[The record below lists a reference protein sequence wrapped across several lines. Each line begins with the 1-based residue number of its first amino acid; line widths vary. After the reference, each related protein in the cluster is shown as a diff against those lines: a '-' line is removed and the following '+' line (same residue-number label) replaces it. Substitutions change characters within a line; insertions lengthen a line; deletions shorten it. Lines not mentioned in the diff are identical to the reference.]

1 MVELK
6 RQLGIFQTTMYGI
19 GLILGAGIYVLI
31 GAAAGTAGNT
41 VWMAFILGA
50 IISAFT
56 GLSYAELASMYP
68 KAAAEYVYVRKAF
81 KNNFVA
87 FIVGW
92 LIIFTTIVS
101 ASTVAL
107 GFGGYLAGF
116 FHSPITI
123 SAALLV
129 VALSL
134 VNFLGIKESSWMN
147 VVFTIVEAAGLVFI
161 MYLGFTFSDNTPTNY
176 FENPF
181 GINGMFAAIALI
193 FFAYIG
199 FENIANIA
207 EETKNPTR
215 VLPKALM
222 LSILIT
228 GIIYV
233 LVSIAAINVL
243 NWQDLG
249 ASMAPLAD
257 VAKRAMGSNGYF
269 ILSVIALF
277 ATTNTVLIML
287 IAGSRVLYGMS
298 QQRSLPSFFAR
309 IHTRRNTPWIAVI
322 GVMGGAV
329 IFALVGNIVTVANI
343 TVFTIVITFAMV
355 NLALIWLRYK
365 EPNVE
370 RPFKVPL
377 NIGKF
382 PLLPFLGL
390 ATSVAVAIQFNIYII
405 SVGVGVI
412 GAGALFY
419 FIYKKMRKNHNYS
432 TNAQN
437 QDPQDQC
444 EDKP

>member
-1 MVELK
+1 MLNKMVELK
-6 RQLGIFQTTMYGI
+6 RQLGFFQTTMYGI
-19 GLILGAGIYVLI
+19 GMILGAGIYVLI
-31 GAAAGTAGNT
+31 GEAAGTAGNT
-41 VWMAFILGA
+41 VWVAFILGA

-56 GLSYAELASMYP
+56 SLSYAELASMYP

-101 ASTVAL
+101 ASAVAL

-116 FHSPITI
+116 FSSPITI
-123 SAALLV
+123 SAALLI
-129 VALSL
+129 VALSA
-134 VNFLGIKESSWMN
+134 VNFFGIKESSWMN
-147 VVFTIVEAAGLVFI
+147 VVFTIIEVAGLAFI
-161 MYLGFTFSDNTPTNY
+161 IYLGFTFSDSTPTSY

-181 GINGMFAAIALI
+181 GINGIFAAVALV

-207 EETKNPTR
+207 EETRNPTR

-228 GIIYV
+228 GIIYI
-233 LVSIAAINVL
+233 LVSIASINVL

-249 ASMAPLAD
+249 ASIAPLAD
-257 VAKRAMGSNGYF
+257 VAERAMGSNGHF

-287 IAGSRVLYGMS
+287 IGGSRVLYGMAE
-298 QQRSLPSFFAR
+298 QRSLPSFFAK
-309 IHTRRNTPWIAVI
+309 IHTRRKTPWIAVL
-322 GVMGGAV
+322 GVMTGAV
-329 IFALVGNIVTVANI
+329 TFTFIGNIVTVANI
-343 TVFTIVITFAMV
+343 TVFAIVITFAMV

-365 EPNVE
+365 EPNIE

-377 NIGKF
+377 NIGRF

-390 ATSVAVAIQFNIYII
+390 ATSVAGAIQFDIYII
-405 SVGVGVI
+405 SVGAGVI

-419 FIYKKMRKNHNYS
+419 FIYRKTQKSHNCS
-432 TNAQN
+432 TDVQN
-437 QDPQDQC
+437 KDP
-444 EDKP
+444 EE